1 MTVDPKTTF
10 LANSSIVK
18 AELQSIALQITEAS
32 ASLSPT
38 ALSDSVLA
46 SWRAQGVVSEAD
58 SVSIR
63 ASVAAAIPP
72 GASGAAPV
80 INFQAIVDMI
90 AALELILSAP
100 PATPS
105 SGLSAIDASVASN
118 IPVSVTHAGNPGQFY
133 IDGTSAFW
141 LCVSASRWVRLL
153 M

>member
-1 MTVDPKTTF
+1 MTTDPKTTF

-18 AELQSIALQITEAS
+18 TELRSIATQITEAS

-38 ALSDSVLA
+38 ALSDNVLA
-46 SWRAQGVVSEAD
+46 SWRTQGVVSEAD

-63 ASVAAAIPP
+63 AAVAAAIPP
-72 GASGAAPV
+72 GASGSAPV

-100 PATPS
+100 PS
-105 SGLSAIDASVASN
+105 SGLSAIDASVPGN

-133 IDGTSAFW
+133 IDGTAAFW